1 MSTFEDILKYISSLQ
16 QQIYQGNE
24 FNKQLQK
31 EIDTLK
37 SKKTKED

>member
-1 MSTFEDILKYISSLQ
+1 MSMFEDMLQFIGRLQ
-16 QQIYQGNE
+16 QEIYKANE

-37 SKKTKED
+37 SKQEKKD